1 MQLII
6 RAPTGLCVGD
16 GRDELRNTWTPS
28 VNLHLNPLNWFTSVC
43 DVRITAL
50 CSNSCWHCKWFWF
63 FLGRFR
69 CRNCKWLFW
78 FFLGSSVES
87 VPITD
92 WHERNMQNLKKK
104 TTKRKENDPEEER
117 RTDGRTVSGGKTSWN
132 VLLNFSVDSSQSE
145 DLIWNG
151 GKTLTDV
158 TKSCE
163 THRGTIIFSSD
174 RSLI

>member
-1 MQLII
+1 MSESQ
-6 RAPTGLCVGD
+6 RCVQILAD
-16 GRDELRNTWTPS
+16 T
-28 VNLHLNPLNWFTSVC
+28 VNDF
-43 DVRITAL
+43 D
-50 CSNSCWHCKWFWF
+50 F
-63 FLGRFR
+63 FLADFDVETVNDCFG
-69 CRNCKWLFW
+69 